1 MNKGNLIMLHEHRP
15 ELKDI
20 ANFLNEENYHIQNF
34 ANVEGL
40 ISSFEKWDVDL
51 VILPLDLS
59 IQKALEICVKIKGN
73 QISED
78 AFVIFV
84 SKHKSEDCVLA
95 AFEAGADD
103 FLYLPINNRLLAN
116 RIEAML
122 RRRRN
127 YHSQQ
132 AS

>member
-1 MNKGNLIMLHEHRP
+1 
-15 ELKDI
+15 
-20 ANFLNEENYHIQNF
+20 
-34 ANVEGL
+34 
-40 ISSFEKWDVDL
+40 
-51 VILPLDLS
+51 LS
-59 IQKALEICVKIKGN
+59 IQKALEVCVKIKGN

-84 SKHKSEDCVLA
+84 SKHKFEDCELA

-103 FLYLPINNRLLAN
+103 FLYLPINKRLLVN
-116 RIEAML
+116 RIQAML

-127 YHSQQ
+127 CHNLQ